1 MRMKYLPI
9 LLLTIFAPLF
19 LKCDLLDLFS
29 PTSGGGVSKEEIAR
43 GLQEALSVGIDSA
56 NARVS
61 KINGYLLNQAIK
73 IILPPDVQTV
83 LAYSQNLYNAAA
95 PYLLTLQ
102 AVGIDPFNLTAIN
115 NAGESLMVSMNHA
128 AEKAAPRSVSIFK
141 DAIFALTIAKA
152 MDILYGDSTAAT
164 AYLKS
169 NTYDSLAGLYEPFVD
184 STLALV
190 NANRYWQSIAQSY
203 NNIVGYYNDAAAV
216 IPGVLPAPP
225 YPSLSTDLSL
235 YTTTKALDGLFYMV
249 GQEETRIRKDPI
261 ARVTELLKEVF
272 RLLD

>member
-1 MRMKYLPI
+1 MRMKHLPI
-9 LLLTIFAPLF
+9 MLASAIAPFF
-19 LKCDLLDLFS
+19 LACDLLDLFA
-29 PTSGGGVSKEEIAR
+29 PDSGGGISESEVAR

-73 IILPPDVQTV
+73 ILLPSDVQTV

-102 AVGIDPFNLTAIN
+102 AVGIDPLNLSSLN
-115 NAGESLMVSMNHA
+115 GAGESLMVSMNHA
-128 AEKAAPRSVSIFK
+128 AEKAAPRSVGIFK
-141 DAIFALTIAKA
+141 SAIFALTIPKA
-152 MDILYGDSTAAT
+152 MDILHGDSIAAT
-164 AYLKS
+164 SYLKGE
-169 NTYDSLAGLYEPFVD
+169 TYDSLTGLYKPFID

-190 NANRYWQSIAQSY
+190 HANQYWQSIAQSY
-203 NNIVGYYNDAAAV
+203 NTIMGYYHDAAAV
-216 IPGVLPAPP
+216 IPGVLPVPP
-225 YPSLSTDLSL
+225 YNSLSTDLSR

-249 GQEETRIRKDPI
+249 GREETRIRKDPI

-272 RLLD
+272 GLLD